1 MPKMTIVEI
10 KMESLKKYSSNS
22 KESRRR
28 ESKGQRKDGTTRR
41 QVTS

>member
-1 MPKMTIVEI
+1 MTIVEI

-22 KESRRR
+22 KESRR